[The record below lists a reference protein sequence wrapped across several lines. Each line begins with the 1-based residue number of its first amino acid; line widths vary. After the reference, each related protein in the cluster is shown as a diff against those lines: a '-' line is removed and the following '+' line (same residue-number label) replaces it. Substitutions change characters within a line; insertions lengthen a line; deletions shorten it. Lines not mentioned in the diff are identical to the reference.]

1 MAYYMKSAID
11 ARSEIFEKKGY
22 IPWQPAFERFGSDYN
37 NRIQAVGTPLSGVV
51 ADFYEISSAD
61 FKEDSLMTIPDGC
74 TDFMFAYDGEKLRS
88 YVSTGVRK
96 NKKFYFG
103 DIQFLFGVRFMPG
116 GTYHIFKDPIKDMV
130 HHPVTLDCVLK
141 NASVVEEKF
150 MECNSFEKRVKFLTD
165 YISSNICDMDSRCE
179 ILKKLTALIYSCKG
193 NINIEEISRQL
204 GYSARYLQTLCND
217 YIGMTP
223 KEFCQTV
230 RIQYALMLE
239 KKNPQASL
247 ETISSFAGYAD
258 ISHMN
263 REFKK
268 YMFCKMSD
276 IRNNDVEKCEEEA
289 QKIVFSW

>member
-1 MAYYMKSAID
+1 
-11 ARSEIFEKKGY
+11 
-22 IPWQPAFERFGSDYN
+22 
-37 NRIQAVGTPLSGVV
+37 
-51 ADFYEISSAD
+51 
-61 FKEDSLMTIPDGC
+61 
-74 TDFMFAYDGEKLRS
+74 
-88 YVSTGVRK
+88 
-96 NKKFYFG
+96 
-103 DIQFLFGVRFMPG
+103 
-116 GTYHIFKDPIKDMV
+116 
-130 HHPVTLDCVLK
+130 
-141 NASVVEEKF
+141 
-150 MECNSFEKRVKFLTD
+150 
-165 YISSNICDMDSRCE
+165 
-179 ILKKLTALIYSCKG
+179 
-193 NINIEEISRQL
+193 
-204 GYSARYLQTLCND
+204 
-217 YIGMTP
+217 MTP

>member
-1 MAYYMKSAID
+1 MAYYMKSTIDTRNAI
-11 ARSEIFEKKGY
+11 FKKNGY
-22 IPWQPAFERFGSDYN
+22 VPWQPAFEKFGADYN
-37 NRIQAVGTPLSGVV
+37 NRIQTTGNELKGVV
-51 ADFYEISSAD
+51 SEFYEISSAD
-61 FKEDSLMTIPDGC
+61 FKENSLVTIPDAC

-88 YVSTGVRK
+88 YISTGVRK

-103 DIQFLFGVRFMPG
+103 DIKFLFGVRFMPG
-116 GTYHIFKDPIKDMV
+116 ETYSIFKDPIRGMV
-130 HHPVTLDCVLK
+130 HNPVSLDSVLK
-141 NASVVEEKF
+141 NVGNLEEEF
-150 MECNSFEKRVKFLTD
+150 MECDTFGKRVELLTD
-165 YISSNICDMDSRCE
+165 YISVNTYNTDTKQE
-179 ILKKLTALIYSCKG
+179 ILSNLTALVYSCKG
-193 NINIEEISRQL
+193 NINIEEISKQL
-204 GYSARYLQTLCND
+204 GYSARYIQTLCND

-276 IRNNDVEKCEEEA
+276 IRNDDIEKCEKEA

>member
-1 MAYYMKSAID
+1 
-11 ARSEIFEKKGY
+11 
-22 IPWQPAFERFGSDYN
+22 
-37 NRIQAVGTPLSGVV
+37 
-51 ADFYEISSAD
+51 
-61 FKEDSLMTIPDGC
+61 
-74 TDFMFAYDGEKLRS
+74 
-88 YVSTGVRK
+88 
-96 NKKFYFG
+96 
-103 DIQFLFGVRFMPG
+103 
-116 GTYHIFKDPIKDMV
+116 
-130 HHPVTLDCVLK
+130 
-141 NASVVEEKF
+141 
-150 MECNSFEKRVKFLTD
+150 
-165 YISSNICDMDSRCE
+165 MDSRCE